1 MSINSFISSCLS
13 WQTEN
18 ISTMMYPLILYSF
31 LAVIIATLVGKAL
44 FKHNSGDRKKDDEG
58 ATGKK
63 QYRVADYVAQ

>member
-1 MSINSFISSCLS
+1 
-13 WQTEN
+13 
-18 ISTMMYPLILYSF
+18 MMYPLILYSF